1 MIEYED
7 SHGFMDLSR
16 TGIIDK
22 KQFRLDD
29 EHDESWS
36 DFDEDNCCFPVVLS
50 VGSRVYRVSDATF
63 YL

>member
-22 KQFRLDD
+22 KNSSGLMMNMMNLGVTLTRTTVAFLL
-29 EHDESWS
+29 
-36 DFDEDNCCFPVVLS
+36 F
-50 VGSRVYRVSDATF
+50 
-63 YL
+63 